1 MEPRLPSSSSQVAS
15 LSSLWPVRHGPC
27 VSLASQLC
35 EEKSQFPAKT
45 PSAFTSSPVRRRC
58 SLVASFIE
66 TISASSLVVLPL
78 CRALFF
84 SLSASFRD
92 WSVQTPSW
100 QAFFGEWTLEEGG
113 SCVAF
118 LGTCVAPT
126 QLGFAPFL
134 LYVKHNLSRAFLA
147 CVCLSVS
154 ARNPF
159 SDQSRR
165 LKPQTVPSFWRP
177 RSSPKWIPRRR
188 RPAFF
193 WYGLFLLT
201 LAFPPRG
208 TATVVVHEST
218 RTQMLPPAEK
228 AAQRWPREG
237 EKCSGRTATTV
248 PHALTEEVKKI
259 GFFCSLS
266 GERAARAETGLRC
279 RSAFSFPFRFSR
291 ASASLLRTTH
301 AKWKARTWRRQRQAH
316 ESSPT
321 SLDHVEASLLP
332 TLFPLSFC
340 SLCFSSSSSSLSFSS
355 LASSLSSDSLSMPA
369 AASLESRDA
378 VFRRK
383 EEPALPVSSRPFSAL
398 PPSVSSSQPSR
409 RSDRRFSIFSFF
421 AELSSSLCSLSLRP
435 AVSLLS
441 PFWSLRGL
449 PVLLYG
455 SAAPLLETPR
465 KERRREKEEG
475 RGWRDRR
482 GQVGKES
489 AEGAGSESPV
499 PWSIGEQ
506 TSPAAFGGRGIRSA
520 APSTAEASLAS
531 FFPLSSPS
539 LERKECHPSCLSC
552 SRPGAQNACRS
563 CPNQISSPSE
573 VFTFSSSASASSL
586 SSPALLS
593 TPRASVSPDLP
604 YTSGSTEFLS
614 PSSSALSSS
623 HFRSLPHILAPLY
636 PDGSGFCVP
645 VAPGDVSPS
654 AADICLNLNT
664 EQNNAASSCTHFF
677 SPSLPQPEN
686 PSSAFSSS
694 CSLSSPSALS
704 SSASASTVP
713 CSFASDNRLVGGRVD
728 TEQRR
733 GEGEKDQEKVKDGR
747 VVGHCHPSCLT
758 CRADCCYRKADNCL
772 SCDLKFSSLR
782 RLYPDGTGRCLSIR
796 KRDETPSIFGSGSSG
811 RREEASELSDGYG
824 AVGDWFQALAGLV
837 DLQASWEFI
846 TGQTSVSN
854 ATASSPPSSSPAFI
868 STASSTPP
876 PSSSSSV
883 FSSGSPSTSS
893 SLTSSTSAS
902 PSSASSR
909 PLLSSFAES
918 PFALPPPSASS
929 VCRGLPSSASAL
941 PVLHFLHL
949 FFLHADNNL
958 EESALLDMEEILSPY
973 VGRRALNAILA
984 AQTSGVSGGGTPGGA
999 ASQTPPPL
1007 APHLALAQMY
1017 IVALLDRPK
1026 SGSPSKATEASIG
1039 RVHICGNLEY
1049 TQKGKIRVRGNK
1061 TISVQ
1066 EGWQGTVELSSET
1079 AYELLRVKNEDGGFE
1094 WMLLRDLGE
1103 VDMNSPSVLAAFI
1116 ERNLNLF
1123 PTRHAAL
1130 TLWNHGSAWV
1140 GFGDD
1145 ESNADHSPMS
1155 LKEIVQGLQKGLR
1168 GSVRGQNDPS
1178 FKFSV
1183 LGFDACLMASYD
1195 VLEAVAPF
1203 AHFVIASEDNEP
1215 GHGWNYHLTDPTT
1228 LFLDDGA
1235 HASGSRSRLPPS
1247 RREFFSSGFSTPTSL
1262 SAAVASLASP
1272 APFRLST
1279 AYEYASRFV
1288 ASYALHPRTSVA
1300 LTLSLIEVKTFLT
1313 FKHKFEDVMDHLFAC
1328 GGSSISAVVRRA
1340 LAASFTIRGCEMVSL
1355 CSCFDLLDFLD
1366 HLLRLL
1372 SAQRQ
1377 QIYSSSPSLSAPT
1390 SSASPSRK
1398 RAAPVPL
1405 QSVAEKV
1412 ASLRRMLKAM
1422 VVMEVGG
1429 REDGRYAG
1437 LSMYFP
1443 DPNMQLHC
1451 KNTRGASLWAE
1462 QYHRSIQSRY
1472 ASFVKSVEDNQ
1483 RGGVCYFSSPAG
1495 SAPPPQATEAS
1506 PQPPEEA
1513 EEEPFE
1519 VLEARLLGG
1528 RRQRGN
1534 PLVGLAAIAPSSLMF
1549 ALTFRGF
1556 VSSMH
1561 DKEASASDAS
1571 HPQRERDERSTR
1583 LQSHEEPFAF
1593 LPPSSALAPASSS
1606 RPASLRPPPEAPRGV
1621 NAATEWAKA
1630 REKENLHIVVE
1641 VFSTLQASMTDIN
1654 DIDWGGTLGEEREE
1668 KEPQEDRQDDRNPE
1682 TKKPRTSEDEETL
1695 GTGKQIRP
1703 AEESRSPSVRYGETR
1718 ATRQDGGVEEKKPRG
1733 EEKEESNERRDAKR
1747 RASEASELASI
1758 SSSASS
1764 EKEGDRKEAHA
1775 EGTKG
1780 KAPRQTA
1787 ENLSVVESWWDERVW
1802 LLRQKRAV
1810 LPSFKDPRR
1819 LPLALDRQTASEEDD
1834 ADEESDGEDSI
1845 QDEGKDEYLESLLV
1859 AMQDVPESP
1868 SRRNTEERRIFTFPF
1883 IFYEDATGVE
1893 CARRSVASSAS
1904 AHGKS
1909 TSLSAPSLSPSRSES
1924 SGNPLPSASSP
1935 HEPRTSDR
1943 ANVLT
1948 ARRLADAEERREA
1961 DKETEQ
1967 RSRKEGGFSE
1977 VLINTSRE
1985 RLSSTGRPGE
1995 SGEGR
2000 GGREVVERRTKGP
2013 FFSRSFVLSSETLV
2027 SFPAAA
2033 LGSAGRRHLQSKRHE
2048 ALGSSSS
2055 ASSSSSYLFPA
2066 ASSGVTGQ
2074 REDGRACGERA
2085 YLLGEME
2092 GDRVANLSLYVV
2104 VNNMPTERPQTSGG
2118 ILLPIRKRF
2127 TFERFQPPDR
2137 SSSASV
2143 TSEKSQVRRLREAT
2157 DEEAERRETWVQ
2169 EQLAAALR
2177 EEREGHAFAAS
2188 GDREKEREQ
2197 SEAGRR
2203 KEGKE
2208 RKDGG
2213 AAREETSSETSP
2225 REAERT
2231 DRWLG
2236 DAQSGKKEGGGEHEQ
2251 GQEGGED
2258 PGPRGSEREEK
2269 RKERGDEG
2277 EPQTAKWTRITME
2290 ELAGDVLFL
2299 WGEKEDV
2306 GELEIVSVS
2315 RGTYARLQKE
2325 RKTRGKA
2332 GDSPPA
2338 RMQKEGETEREDRAE
2353 GNDGSLAEIDTRHVL
2368 GFVMQSVTEKRGG
2381 FLLSLPA
2388 PPAETAAS
2396 PFSFFSSFFSFDSE
2410 EQKRKGDV
2418 CELTWIGDGI
2428 CDPPCD
2434 RPEFAADGGD
2444 CPHRSRLGRLWL
2456 DQQQPTGPCIN
2467 NQCGLNA
2474 ICEENPTS
2482 SDFSLAVGNLP
2493 PRTRLF
2499 YFEKE
2504 VQRQPA
2510 SSPASSSSSSSS
2522 SPSSSSSS
2530 PSSSSPSSSPSS
2542 SNSFVPASA
2551 FVSAPSFASSTQ
2563 SDFLFS
2569 PDTDGSRA
2577 SMAKAGS
2584 DRKQTAQESDRENQA
2599 SQSAPATSTVW
2610 FTSKGSYRCRCK
2622 VGYEG
2627 DGLNCRDIDECA
2639 AEETSPCHP
2648 AALCIN
2654 TKGSFRCVCKAH
2666 YVGDGVAFCVPQSD
2680 LVPGDSSNSVAQCVD
2695 KEGRPSCLAT
2705 LHCLPDGSCGCSEGY
2720 VRTAAD
2726 TCEDIDECEAGLAS
2740 CAPAALAL
2748 CINTEGGYFCS
2759 CREGYEGDGRQCVRG
2774 PSVLHARFVVSVDFR
2789 STMEREGGIEGF
2801 TRLFR
2806 DSVAEAVPTLSRE
2819 RIEVLR
2825 VSEGS
2830 VSILLRIHPPSS
2842 SSFSSRKKPPFASRD
2857 AAEGGT
2863 HEAGDKENTLAAEG
2877 RDARFVKEDETPLTS
2892 AEILLALQYQLE
2904 DPTSPLR
2911 TGLFG
2916 EYAAVSS
2923 LEEYHFL
2930 TKAQAYGTHD
2940 VLDLLTS
2947 WLPAWITDHVPRSII
2962 VGVEICFFVVAFL
2975 ILLNCLIKICRRR
2988 KKRNEIR
2995 SQSARTV
3002 RRRRPACCC
3011 CCTGASS
3018 SEDEREI
3025 PLPPRRTP
3033 FSSFQ
3038 QHPSNPHQTS
3048 LYSLPPS
3055 SSSSVFSSSSRPLGE
3070 TRTDRERKER
3080 SGHIF
3085 PGDSEEGRRDKQ
3097 TLEKMKSVEAYH
3109 RQIIA
3114 EEQRR
3119 RYVSRA
3125 ALG

>member
-1 MEPRLPSSSSQVAS
+1 MEPRLPSSSSQMAS
-15 LSSLWPVRHGPC
+15 LSSLWPVLHDPRA
-27 VSLASQLC
+27 SLFSQFC
-35 EEKSQFPAKT
+35 EEKSRFPAKT
-45 PSAFTSSPVRRRC
+45 PSAFFSSSVRRRC
-58 SLVASFIE
+58 LLVAAFLE
-66 TISASSLVVLPL
+66 TISASSIVVLPL
-78 CRALFF
+78 CRALLF
-84 SLSASFRD
+84 SLSASFLN
-92 WSVQTPSW
+92 WYLQTPSW
-100 QAFFGEWTLEEGG
+100 EAFFGKWMLEGG
-113 SCVAF
+113 GYCVAF
-118 LGTCVAPT
+118 LGTCVALT

-134 LYVKHNLSRAFLA
+134 LSVKHGLSRAFFA
-147 CVCLSVS
+147 CVCPCVS

-159 SDQSRR
+159 GGQFRR
-165 LKPQTVPSFWRP
+165 PKPTVQSFWRP
-177 RSSPKWIPRRR
+177 RRSPKWIPRRR

-208 TATVVVHEST
+208 TATVVVREST

-228 AAQRWPREG
+228 AAERWLREG
-237 EKCSGRTATTV
+237 DKCSGRTATTV
-248 PHALTEEVKKI
+248 PHELTEEINKRV
-259 GFFCSLS
+259 FFCPLS
-266 GERAARAETGLRC
+266 GERAARAETGLKC

-301 AKWKARTWRRQRQAH
+301 ARLKTRTWRRQRKAH
-316 ESSPT
+316 QSSPT
-321 SLDHVEASLLP
+321 SLDHVEASWLP
-332 TLFPLSFC
+332 TLFSRSFC
-340 SLCFSSSSSSLSFSS
+340 LPSFSSSSSLSSSS
-355 LASSLSSDSLSMPA
+355 LASSLSLESLLMPA
-369 AASLESRDA
+369 AASQKCREA
-378 VFRRK
+378 VLQRK
-383 EEPALPVSSRPFSAL
+383 QDPVLPVSSRPFSSL
-398 PPSVSSSQPSR
+398 PPSVPSSRPSR
-409 RSDRRFSIFSFF
+409 PSDTRLSIFSFF
-421 AELSSSLCSLSLRP
+421 ADLSSSLCSLSLRP
-435 AVSLLS
+435 AFSLLS
-441 PFWSLRGL
+441 PSWDLRGL

-489 AEGAGSESPV
+489 AEGAGTESPE
-499 PWSIGEQ
+499 PWPIGEQ
-506 TSPAAFGGRGIRSA
+506 TSPVPFGGLGLRSA
-520 APSTAEASLAS
+520 APFTLEASLDGFS
-531 FFPLSSPS
+531 PLSSPS
-539 LERKECHPSCLSC
+539 SERKKCHSSCLSC

-563 CPNQISSPSE
+563 CPNQIASPSE

-586 SSPALLS
+586 SSPALWS
-593 TPRASVSPDLP
+593 TPGASVSSGLP
-604 YTSGSTEFLS
+604 YISGSSEFLS

-623 HFRSLPHILAPLY
+623 QLHSLPYILAPLY

-654 AADICLNLNT
+654 AADICLNLNS
-664 EQNNAASSCTHFF
+664 EQSDAVSSCTHS
-677 SPSLPQPEN
+677 SPSLPHPEK

-704 SSASASTVP
+704 SSASASTMP
-713 CSFASDNRLVGGRVD
+713 CSFAAENRLVGGRVD

-733 GEGEKDQEKVKDGR
+733 GEGEKDREKVKDR

-782 RLYPDGTGRCLSIR
+782 RLYSDGTGRCLSIR
-796 KRDETPSIFGSGSSG
+796 KRDEAPPIVGSSSSG
-811 RREEASELSDGYG
+811 RREEASELSDEYG
-824 AVGDWFQALAGLV
+824 AVGDWFQALAGFV
-837 DLQASWEFI
+837 DLQTAWEFI

-854 ATASSPPSSSPAFI
+854 ATASSPPSSSPAFT
-868 STASSTPP
+868 STSSSTPP

-883 FSSGSPSTSS
+883 FSSGSPSTSAS
-893 SLTSSTSAS
+893 STSSTSAS
-902 PSSASSR
+902 PSSASFR

-929 VCRGLPSSASAL
+929 VCRALPSSASAL
-941 PVLHFLHL
+941 PLLHFLHL

-958 EESALLDMEEILSPY
+958 EESALMDMEEILSPY

-984 AQTSGVSGGGTPGGA
+984 AQNSGVSGGGTPGGA

-1007 APHLALAQMY
+1007 APHLALGQMY

-1168 GSVRGQNDPS
+1168 GSVRGKNDPA

-1235 HASGSRSRLPPS
+1235 HAGGSRSRQPPS
-1247 RREFFSSGFSTPTSL
+1247 RRAFFSSDFSTPASL
-1262 SAAVASLASP
+1262 SASVASLASP

-1313 FKHKFEDVMDHLFAC
+1313 FKHKFEEVMDHLFAC

-1390 SSASPSRK
+1390 SSASPPRK
-1398 RAAPVPL
+1398 RAAPAPL
-1405 QSVAEKV
+1405 LSVSEKV

-1451 KNTRGASLWAE
+1451 KNTRGAALWAE
-1462 QYHRSIQSRY
+1462 QYHRSVQSRY
-1472 ASFVKSVEDNQ
+1472 ASFVKSIQNNQ
-1483 RGGVCYFSSPAG
+1483 RGGACYFSSPVG

-1506 PQPPEEA
+1506 PQPAEEA

-1556 VSSMH
+1556 VSSVH
-1561 DKEASASDAS
+1561 GKEASASDAS
-1571 HPQRERDERSTR
+1571 HPQRKRNEQSTE
-1583 LQSHEEPFAF
+1583 LQSHEVHLAF
-1593 LPPSSALAPASSS
+1593 LPPSSSLVPASSS
-1606 RPASLRPPPEAPRGV
+1606 RPASLRPPPASPRGV
-1621 NAATEWAKA
+1621 NSATEWARA
-1630 REKENLHIVVE
+1630 REKGDLHIVVE

-1654 DIDWGGTLGEEREE
+1654 DIDWGGSLGEERDED
-1668 KEPQEDRQDDRNPE
+1668 EPQEERQDDRNPE
-1682 TKKPRTSEDEETL
+1682 KRKHRTSEDEEML
-1695 GTGKQIRP
+1695 GTGKQVRP
-1703 AEESRSPSVRYGETR
+1703 AENSRSPSVRYGETG
-1718 ATRQDGGVEEKKPRG
+1718 ATRKDGKVEEKKPRG
-1733 EEKEESNERRDAKR
+1733 EEKEERNERKDTKR
-1747 RASEASELASI
+1747 RAPEASEPASI
-1758 SSSASS
+1758 SSSVSP

-1775 EGTKG
+1775 DGN
-1780 KAPRQTA
+1780 KAKAQRRKA
-1787 ENLSVVESWWDERVW
+1787 ENFSVVESWWDERVW

-1819 LPLALDRQTASEEDD
+1819 LPLALDRQTESEEDD
-1834 ADEESDGEDSI
+1834 ADEESDGEDWI
-1845 QDEGKDEYLESLLV
+1845 QDEGKDDYLESLLV

-1883 IFYEDATGVE
+1883 IFYEDAAGLE
-1893 CARRSVASSAS
+1893 CARGSVASSAF
-1904 AHGKS
+1904 AHGNS
-1909 TSLSAPSLSPSRSES
+1909 TSLSAPSLAPSRSES
-1924 SGNPLPSASSP
+1924 PGSPLPSASSS

-1943 ANVLT
+1943 TNVLM
-1948 ARRLADAEERREA
+1948 ARRLADAEEWREA
-1961 DKETEQ
+1961 NKETEQ

-1977 VLINTSRE
+1977 VLVNTSGE

-1995 SGEGR
+1995 SGEDR
-2000 GGREVVERRTKGP
+2000 GGWEVVKKRAKGP
-2013 FFSRSFVLSSETLV
+2013 FFSRPFVVSSETLV
-2027 SFPAAA
+2027 SFPDAAA
-2033 LGSAGRRHLQSKRHE
+2033 GSAGRRHLQSKRRE

-2055 ASSSSSYLFPA
+2055 ASSSSSYVFPG

-2137 SSSASV
+2137 SASTSL
-2143 TSEKSQVRRLREAT
+2143 TSEKSQAPRWREAT
-2157 DEEAERRETWVQ
+2157 DEEAERRETLLQ

-2177 EEREGHAFAAS
+2177 EEREGQAFAAS
-2188 GDREKEREQ
+2188 GDREKHREQ

-2203 KEGKE
+2203 TEGKE

-2213 AAREETSSETSP
+2213 TEDEETSSGASP

-2231 DRWLG
+2231 DWWLG
-2236 DAQSGKKEGGGEHEQ
+2236 NAQSGKKEGGREQEQ

-2258 PGPRGSEREEK
+2258 PGPRSSEREEK
-2269 RKERGDEG
+2269 REERGDEG
-2277 EPQTAKWTRITME
+2277 EMQAPQWTRITME

-2325 RKTRGKA
+2325 KKTHGKE
-2332 GDSPPA
+2332 GDSTPA
-2338 RMQKEGETEREDRAE
+2338 RKQKEGETERRDMSE
-2353 GNDGSLAEIDTRHVL
+2353 GNGGGLAEIDTRHIL
-2368 GFVMQSVTEKRGG
+2368 GFVMQSITEKRGG

-2388 PPAETAAS
+2388 PPEETTSS
-2396 PFSFFSSFFSFDSE
+2396 PFSFFSSFFSFDSG
-2410 EQKRKGDV
+2410 EQKTKGDV

-2482 SDFSLAVGNLP
+2482 SDFSLSADNLP
-2493 PRTRLF
+2493 PRTRLV
-2499 YFEKE
+2499 YFEKGI
-2504 VQRQPA
+2504 QRQ
-2510 SSPASSSSSSSS
+2510 PASSSSSSTPSAS
-2522 SPSSSSSS
+2522 SPA
-2530 PSSSSPSSSPSS
+2530 S

-2551 FVSAPSFASSTQ
+2551 FVSAPSFASSTL
-2563 SDFLFS
+2563 SDFLYS
-2569 PDTDGSRA
+2569 PEADDSQA
-2577 SMAKAGS
+2577 SMGKVGS
-2584 DRKQTAQESDRENQA
+2584 DRKPTTQENAIENQA

-2610 FTSKGSYRCRCK
+2610 FTPKGSYRCRCK

-2666 YVGDGVAFCVPQSD
+2666 YVGDGVTFCVPQSD
-2680 LVPGDSSNSVAQCVD
+2680 LVPGDTSNSVAQCVD

-2720 VRTAAD
+2720 VRTTAD
-2726 TCEDIDECEAGLAS
+2726 TCEDIDECEEGLAS
-2740 CAPAALAL
+2740 CAPASLAL

-2759 CREGYEGDGRQCVRG
+2759 CREGYEGDGRQCVKG

-2789 STMEREGGIEGF
+2789 PTMEREGGIEGF
-2801 TRLFR
+2801 ARLFR

-2830 VSILLRIHPPSS
+2830 ISILLRIHPPSS
-2842 SSFSSRKKPPFASRD
+2842 SPFSSRKKRPFASRD
-2857 AAEGGT
+2857 AAEGGVHQT
-2863 HEAGDKENTLAAEG
+2863 GDKENALAAEG

-2911 TGLFG
+2911 TGPFG

-2930 TKAQAYGTHD
+2930 TKSQAYGTHD

-2988 KKRNEIR
+2988 KKRNKIR

-3002 RRRRPACCC
+3002 RRRPAFCCC
-3011 CCTGASS
+3011 CMGASS

-3025 PLPPRRTP
+3025 PLPPRRAP
-3033 FSSFQ
+3033 VSSFQ
-3038 QHPSNPHQTS
+3038 QHRSTPHQTP

-3055 SSSSVFSSSSRPLGE
+3055 SSSSVLSSSSRPLGE

-3080 SGHIF
+3080 IGRIF
-3085 PGDSEEGRRDKQ
+3085 PGDSEEGMRDKE

-3119 RYVSRA
+3119 RYASRV